1 MRFHSVALAV
11 GLALGGP
18 PHGCEDA
25 GRRVEPFRY
34 LTLEEGYQPPA
45 PGEVT
50 LYQTNGPVGGG
61 SIQALAEGAD
71 GSVYAGTF
79 GDGIYAKRRGDDRW
93 RPAEEGP
100 TDRFLMT
107 FAEMPDGV
115 MFAGSIR
122 GGIHR
127 SDDGGR
133 RWVAGNDGLE
143 NTQVSTIIRDP
154 RSGTLYAGTGAGVF
168 KSEDHGRRWAAAN
181 HGMEM
186 TLVRSL
192 ALGSDGTV
200 YAGTG
205 GTGLFASRDG
215 GATWRAMNE
224 GLKDEAGLRENFI
237 RVLIVGPSGALY
249 AGSFGGG
256 VFKTTDQGA
265 HWIPVNDGLGNLSI
279 RGLVI
284 APEAIYVGTGDGVFR
299 SSDAGERWESISQGM
314 PDTNVQSLLLGSN
327 GVLYAGT
334 GSGVMERAPGG
345 AWRVSDRGMLFPSVR
360 ALLVDPRRGLFAGT
374 QGSGLFRSKDAGET
388 WVSFN
393 DGIPSRTIRAL
404 VRDAKGAQ
412 HAATP
417 DGIYRADWDL
427 SRWVSESEGL
437 HGVPAALMAGPD
449 RLYAATSMG
458 LFERAMGAETW
469 SRAVLGDEARA
480 VQALAADTAGT
491 AYAASDAGIVRRT
504 AERWEPIRARPTD
517 GPLIGLAAGRSLY
530 AWTPAAVF
538 RLVDDAG
545 NPRWDDVG
553 AGLPKGAQI
562 ASVAV
567 ESSGSRDI
575 LFVAT
580 TGGLWWSG
588 EAGARWR
595 SARGRLS
602 DVPFHTVLADG
613 SGLVVA
619 GSDEH
624 GVFVGVNVASRTN
637 KALGVF

>member
-1 MRFHSVALAV
+1 MRFQSVALAV

-25 GRRVEPFRY
+25 GRMVEPFRY
-34 LTLEEGYQPPA
+34 LTLEEGYQPPS

-50 LYQTNGPVGGG
+50 LYQTNGPIGGG
-61 SIQALAEGAD
+61 SIQALAEGTD

-79 GDGIYAKRRGDDRW
+79 GDGIYAKRHGDDRW
-93 RPAEEGP
+93 RPSEEGP
-100 TDRFLMT
+100 EDRFLMT
-107 FAEMPDGV
+107 LAAMPDGV

-143 NTQVSTIIRDP
+143 NTQVSAIIRDP
-154 RSGTLYAGTGAGVF
+154 RSGMLYAGTGAGVF

-186 TLVRSL
+186 TLARSL
-192 ALGSDGTV
+192 ALGPDGTV

-224 GLKDEAGLRENFI
+224 GLTDEVGLRENFI
-237 RVLIVGPSGALY
+237 RVLMVAPSGALY

-265 HWIPVNDGLGNLSI
+265 HWIPASDGLGNLSI

-284 APEAIYVGTGDGVFR
+284 APEAIYAGTGDGVFR
-299 SSDAGERWESISQGM
+299 SSDAGGRWESISQGM

-345 AWRVSDRGMLFPSVR
+345 AWRASNRGMLFPSVR
-360 ALLVDPRRGLFAGT
+360 AVLVDPSRGFFAGT

-388 WVSFN
+388 WVPFN
-393 DGIPSRTIRAL
+393 DGMSSRTIRAL

-417 DGIYRADWDL
+417 DGIYRADWDR
-427 SRWVSESEGL
+427 SRWVPESEGL
-437 HGVPAALMAGPD
+437 QGAPAALIAGPD

-458 LFERAMGAETW
+458 LFERAMGSGTW
-469 SRAVLGDEARA
+469 FHAALGGEARA
-480 VQALAADTAGT
+480 VQALAADTSGIL
-491 AYAASDAGIVRRT
+491 YAASDAGIFRRT
-504 AERWEPIRARPTD
+504 AERWEPIRARPAD
-517 GPLIGLAAGRSLY
+517 GPLIGLAAGRSVY
-530 AWTPAAVF
+530 AWTAAAVF
-538 RLVDDAG
+538 RLVDAKRV
-545 NPRWDDVG
+545 RWDDIG
-553 AGLPKGAQI
+553 AGLPDGVRVV
-562 ASVAV
+562 SVAV
-567 ESSGSRDI
+567 ESSGARD
-575 LFVAT
+575 LLLVAT

-588 EAGARWR
+588 DGGERWR
-595 SARGRLS
+595 SAQGRLS
-602 DVPFHTVLADG
+602 GVPFQTVLADG

-624 GVFVGVNVASRTN
+624 GVFLGVNLASKTS
-637 KALGVF
+637 KGFGVF